1 MNKHKSSETRKLDIE
16 YYLKNKVSQSEV
28 SKIFQVSEKTFKRW
42 LKQYRDN
49 NSLERKSRLAVA
61 YKVREYHV
69 KYILKLV
76 KKNPTW
82 SIQMYM
88 SNIKEKYSDF
98 EISNSQLSR
107 VIRDNNLTR
116 KRTRTRHYPETR
128 YNKPIDFKKEMKIFY
143 EKVDKFS
150 IHKIISVDETSIHAE
165 MTASYSR
172 CELGR
177 RCVKK
182 TKDNKVFKKYTLVSA
197 ISSKGVIGWILY
209 ENGGMTSKRMVEFIN
224 KFIRDKLKNYL
235 VIMDNGG
242 AHKSNLVK
250 EAIKDTKNRLLY
262 SVPYRPKTNSIE
274 SWFNQFKHYFQ
285 LQEGGITYKEL
296 IKKVR
301 KAIKKIPKTSYLNY
315 MKYAYINNETRQFI
329 PKKSNKQKK

>member
-1 MNKHKSSETRKLDIE
+1 MSNHKSSETRKLAIE
-16 YYLKNKVSQSEV
+16 YYFKNKVSQLEV
-28 SKIFQVSEKTFKRW
+28 SRIFQVGEKTFKRW
-42 LKQYRDN
+42 LKQYREDK
-49 NSLERKSRLAVA
+49 SLKRKTRPAVA
-61 YKVREYHV
+61 YKVKEKHV

-116 KRTRTRHYPETR
+116 KRTRIRHYPETR
-128 YNKPIDFKKEMKIFY
+128 YNKPIDFKKEMKTFY

-150 IHKIISVDETSIHAE
+150 IHKIISIDETSIHAE

-197 ISSKGVIGWILY
+197 ISSKGIVGWILY
-209 ENGGMTSKRMVEFIN
+209 ESGGMTSNRMVEFIN
-224 KFIRDKLKNYL
+224 KFIKDKFKNYL

-250 EAIKDTKNRLLY
+250 EAVINRKNKLLY
-262 SVPYRPKTNSIE
+262 SVPYRPKTNAIE

-285 LQEGGITYKEL
+285 LQNVGIYHDEL
-296 IKKVR
+296 
-301 KAIKKIPKTSYLNY
+301 KKIPKTSYLNY
-315 MKYAYINNETRQFI
+315 MKYAYISKQVRKFI
-329 PKKSNKQKK
+329 PHNSTRRKIKKNYKI